1 MPRKRKTVDERRAER
16 DESDRRAWDEFRP
29 KLEAI
34 QSYVGALNLV
44 AHAPPV
50 DTPGR
55 PFYSNLGFFPP
66 AFTPPLGAT
75 AHEKTIYITLIQ
87 RMDAKG
93 ELKPGEAPRIIAALE
108 KAISEQWW

>member
-1 MPRKRKTVDERRAER
+1 MPRKRKTADERRAER
-16 DESDRRAWDEFRP
+16 DEAVWRAWNEFRP

-34 QSYVGALNLV
+34 QSYAEALNLV

-55 PFYSNLGFFPP
+55 PFYSNLGFFLQ

-75 AHEKTIYITLIQ
+75 AREKSIYITLIK
-87 RMDAKG
+87 RMDATG
-93 ELKPGEAPRIIAALE
+93 ELKAGEAPRIIAALE